1 MMPTT
6 MRLMLRKEDLLID
19 GYKIQLGNWKKL
31 PESGDELNN
40 ILLKSRIDDFI
51 LILEHR
57 IEPPSVPDTPRPT
70 LALEKKVSFSEFM
83 GGAEAIYE
91 EPKEIKKQSSP
102 MKMINIISSRIINFL
117 PLYQQKL

>member
-1 MMPTT
+1 M
-6 MRLMLRKEDLLID
+6 
-19 GYKIQLGNWKKL
+19 
-31 PESGDELNN
+31 PESGDDELNN
-40 ILLKSRIDDFI
+40 ILLIQDDFI

-83 GGAEAIYE
+83 DGAEAIYE

-102 MKMINIISSRIINFL
+102 MKMIIETKEIFV
-117 PLYQQKL
+117 